1 MKGRKQMYLK
11 AIEMQ
16 GFKSFPDKTVL
27 EFGKGI
33 TAVVGPNGSGK
44 SNLSDAMRWVLGEQ
58 STKNLRG
65 SKMEDVI
72 FSGTDSRRAVGFAE
86 VTLKL
91 DNSDMALNNAEKLV
105 TVTRRYYRSGESE
118 YKINGEQAR
127 LRDIH
132 ELFMDTG
139 LGRDGYSMVSQGKI
153 ETLISGKSDDRRDM
167 LEEAAGISHYRYR
180 RADAMRRLNQAEENL
195 LRLRDI
201 LTELESRV
209 GPLRVQSEKAQ
220 KFLEYA
226 GEKKT
231 LEIGIWLYTIEKAK
245 NDLRE
250 YDKKLT
256 ITQAQYNAVCKEL
269 EEITQKIDSSI
280 EDAQKITLAIDEIRR
295 SSTQLEEQAALLEAQ
310 IAVQENTIEHNNE
323 TIQRIEREKLEE
335 NDTDTQ
341 ISEQIEA
348 AEKIITDLKTTIDAK
363 LVTLDDFTLKLD
375 ALSDENSKSAQK
387 SVELS
392 EKFTALSVEVAD
404 SRIVVSTA
412 DSSIAEIQNRITA
425 IDESIESRMPMMEAL
440 IKERD
445 GVVEELDRIIE
456 KNTELNNSLSGIEL
470 LAKTRLEKY
479 EKLKEEENN
488 LRNDLHIKH
497 SRLNMLMD
505 LEKNMEGYQ
514 GSVKAVMKEVQR
526 GTLRGIIA
534 PVSQIISVKDKYSL
548 AIETALAAQI
558 QNIVTN
564 TENDAKKAISFLKE
578 NRVGRATFLPLTAI
592 KGKVLDE
599 DGLDDCYGYINLAS
613 SLVEYDVKYDEIIKS
628 LLGRT
633 VVCEDLDAA
642 ISIAKKFNYKFKIVT
657 LDGQV
662 VNAGGSMT
670 GGSKLQNAGIL
681 SRGNQLEA
689 LKTECEKLE
698 EKLSILEKDVRSQQE
713 SAAAVTAELEGCKA
727 EITALGEDKIRVEGV
742 LALKNGNLQNLLAA
756 KSSAEEEKNSLL
768 ERIESIKSGV
778 SSAQERLVTLQ
789 AELEGVEAEL
799 AGLTGDRES
808 ITEKREKLTADI
820 SQIKLDM
827 ATAEKEIEAK
837 QDEIA
842 RLQSRATSH
851 KDKLSQLNG
860 EIAEIQQRNEEI
872 TNRIEI
878 LKSEA
883 FGLRE
888 QSAASKD
895 KIAAEISRREQF
907 EQESGKLRLLE
918 REKTEDREKLN
929 GENARLAERR
939 DTMQKEFD
947 EISNKLYDE
956 YELTRREAE
965 ELNIEIE
972 NIPEAKKR
980 LNELKG
986 KIRGLGNVNVSAIE
1000 EYKEVSERYSFMH
1013 GQVSDVEKSKAEL
1026 IKLINELTGKMG
1038 VQFKEQFDKINFS
1051 FGQTFSELFGGGKA
1065 SLVLT
1070 DENDVLESDIEIK
1083 VQPPGKNVQNISLLS
1098 GGEKGLSAIAL
1109 LFAILKINPCPFC
1122 IFDEVEAALD
1132 DVNVARYAS
1141 YVRRMTDNTQFIL
1154 ITHRRGTMEEAD
1166 MLYGVTMQEK
1176 GVSKLLEL
1184 KTAEMASKFDLT

>member
-1 MKGRKQMYLK
+1 MYLK

-27 EFGKGI
+27 NFGKGI

-91 DNSDMALNNAEKLV
+91 DNSDMALNNPKKEV

-127 LRDIH
+127 LKDIH

-139 LGRDGYSMVSQGKI
+139 LGRDGYSMISQGKV

-201 LTELESRV
+201 LTELEARV
-209 GPLRVQSEKAQ
+209 GPLKNQSEKAQ

-226 GEKKT
+226 GEKKN
-231 LEIGIWLYTIEKAK
+231 LEIGLWLYTIEKTK

-250 YDKKLT
+250 HEKKIT
-256 ITQAQYNAVCKEL
+256 IVDAQYGEVCKSL
-269 EEITQKIDSSI
+269 EEITEKIDSSFA
-280 EDAQKITLAIDEIRR
+280 ESQRITVAVDEIRR
-295 SSTQLEEQAALLEAQ
+295 ACTQLEEQASLLESQ
-310 IAVQENTIEHNNE
+310 IAVQENTILHNNE
-323 TIQRIEREKLEE
+323 TIERIEREKSEE
-335 NDTDTQ
+335 NDTDTE
-341 ISEQIEA
+341 IATQIED
-348 AEKIITDLKTTIDAK
+348 AEKSIVALEASIEEKKTELNSFTGE
-363 LVTLDDFTLKLD
+363 LDV
-375 ALSDENSKSAQK
+375 LSDENSKSAQR

-392 EKFTALSVEVAD
+392 EKMSALSLEIADNRVVSSTAASSVEEIENRVSVIDELSESRKSVLEELKVQCKEAEEELE
-404 SRIVVSTA
+404 RIV
-412 DSSIAEIQNRITA
+412 
-425 IDESIESRMPMMEAL
+425 
-440 IKERD
+440 ER
-445 GVVEELDRIIE
+445 
-456 KNTELNNSLSGIEL
+456 NTELNNSLSGIEL
-470 LAKTRLEKY
+470 LAAKRK
-479 EKLKEEENN
+479 EKLDKLKDQENI
-488 LRNDLHIKH
+488 LRNDIQFKN
-497 SRLNMLMD
+497 SRIAMLSD

-514 GSVKAVMKEVQR
+514 GSVKAVMREVRR
-526 GTLRGIIA
+526 GVLKGIHA
-534 PVSQIISVKDKYSL
+534 PVSQIITVKDKYSS
-548 AIETALAAQI
+548 AIETALGAQI
-558 QNIVTN
+558 QNIITD
-564 TENDAKKAISFLKE
+564 TENDAKKAIGFLKE
-578 NRVGRATFLPLTAI
+578 SHAGRATFLPLTAI

-599 DGLDDCYGYINLAS
+599 KDLDDCFGYINLAS
-613 SLVEYDVKYDEIIKS
+613 ELVDYDKKYTEIIKS

-633 VVCEDLDAA
+633 VVAEDLDAA
-642 ISIAKKFNYKFKIVT
+642 IAIAKKYKYKFKIVT

-670 GGSKLQNAGIL
+670 GGAKLQNAGIL
-681 SRGNQLEA
+681 SRGNEI
-689 LKTECEKLE
+689 EKLNAS
-698 EKLSILEKDVRSQQE
+698 LSESKENLVILLKDMESQQE
-713 SAAAVTAELEGCKA
+713 SYSAAVAELDGCKG
-727 EITALGEDKIRVEGV
+727 EIISLGEEKIRIEGV
-742 LALKNGNLQNLLAA
+742 LALRKGNYENTVQTQTLAD
-756 KSSAEEEKNSLL
+756 EEKAQLT
-768 ERIESIKSGV
+768 ERIKTIKD
-778 SSAQERLVTLQ
+778 SAASANEKLVALQ
-789 AELEGVEAEL
+789 AELDKVETEL
-799 AGLTGDRES
+799 SALTGDRES
-808 ITEKREKLTADI
+808 LREKREKLTADAA
-820 SQIKLDM
+820 QINLSI

-837 QDEIA
+837 KEEIE
-842 RLQSRATSH
+842 RLQNRSTSH
-851 KDKLSQLNG
+851 KDKLSQLDS
-860 EIAEIQQRNEEI
+860 EIEEINKRNEEI
-872 TNRIEI
+872 RERIEV
-878 LKSEA
+878 LNGEA
-883 FGLRE
+883 EGLRT
-888 QSAASKD
+888 QSSASKEQV
-895 KIAAEISRREQF
+895 ASLISKREQY
-907 EQESGKLRLLE
+907 EQENGKLRILE
-918 REKTEDREKLN
+918 REKTEEREKL
-929 GENARLAERR
+929 GREKARLSERKE
-939 DTMQKEFD
+939 TMEKEFED
-947 EISNKLYDE
+947 IQNKLYDE
-956 YELTRREAE
+956 YELTKREAE
-965 ELNIEIE
+965 ELDIVIED
-972 NIPEAKKR
+972 IPEAKKR
-980 LNELKG
+980 LNELKS

-1000 EYKEVSERYSFMH
+1000 EYKEVSERYTFMH
-1013 GQVSDVEKSKAEL
+1013 TQVSDVEKSKAEL

-1070 DENDVLESDIEIK
+1070 DESDVLECDIDIK

-1109 LFAILKINPCPFC
+1109 LFSILKVNPCPFC

-1141 YVRRMTDNTQFIL
+1141 YVRRMTNNTQFIL

-1184 KTAEMASKFDLT
+1184 KTAEMATKFDLT

>member
-1 MKGRKQMYLK
+1 MYLK

-27 EFGKGI
+27 DFGKGI

-91 DNSDMALNNAEKLV
+91 DNSDMALNNPEKTV

-118 YKINGEQAR
+118 YRINGEQAR

-139 LGRDGYSMVSQGKI
+139 LGRDGYSMISQGKV
-153 ETLISGKSDDRRDM
+153 ETLISGKSEDRRDM

-209 GPLRVQSEKAQ
+209 GPLKIQSEKAQ

-226 GEKKT
+226 GEKKN
-231 LEIGIWLYTIEKAK
+231 LEIGLWLYTIEKTK

-250 YDKKLT
+250 YEKKIT
-256 ITQAQYNAVCKEL
+256 ITDAQYNEVCKVL
-269 EEITQKIDSSI
+269 DEITVKIDSAIADS
-280 EDAQKITLAIDEIRR
+280 QKITIAVDEIRR
-295 SSTQLEEQAALLEAQ
+295 ASSQLEEQAALLESQ
-310 IAVQENTIEHNNE
+310 VAVQENTIEHNNE
-323 TIQRIEREKLEE
+323 TIQRIEREKTEE
-335 NDTDTQ
+335 NDTDSE
-341 ISEQIEA
+341 ISEQIETA
-348 AEKIITDLKTTIDAK
+348 RKIIEDLKATIDSKKEA
-363 LVTLDDFTLKLD
+363 LESFSTELEV
-375 ALSDENSKSAQK
+375 LSDENNKSAQR

-392 EKFTALSVEVAD
+392 EKVSALSLQIAD
-404 SRIVVSTA
+404 SRVIVSTA
-412 DSSIAEIQNRITA
+412 ASSVEEIENRIKV
-425 IDESIESRMPMMEAL
+425 IDGAIESQQPIIDAITEEKNKVQEDL
-440 IKERD
+440 CNIKERS
-445 GVVEELDRIIE
+445 
-456 KNTELNNSLSGIEL
+456 TELNNSLSGIEL
-470 LAKTRLEKY
+470 LASKRLEKLNR
-479 EKLKEEENN
+479 LKEEENS
-488 LRNDLHIKH
+488 LRNEKH
-497 SRLNMLMD
+497 VKESRFNMLSD

-514 GSVKAVMKEVQR
+514 GSVKAVMREVRR
-526 GTLRGIIA
+526 GTLKGIHA
-534 PVSQIISVKDKYSL
+534 PVSQVINVSDKYSL
-548 AIETALAAQI
+548 AIETALGAQI
-558 QNIVTN
+558 QNIITE
-564 TENDAKKAISFLKE
+564 TENDAKKAIGYLKE
-578 NRVGRATFLPLTAI
+578 SRAGRATFLPLTAI
-592 KGKVLDE
+592 KGKVIDE
-599 DGLDDCYGYINLAS
+599 KGLDDCYGYINLAS
-613 SLVEYDVKYDEIIKS
+613 KLVEYESKYTEIINS

-633 VVCEDLDAA
+633 VVAEDLDAA
-642 ISIAKKFNYKFKIVT
+642 IAIAKKFNYKFKIVT

-670 GGSKLQNAGIL
+670 GGAKLQNAGIL
-681 SRGNQLEA
+681 SRGNELDR
-689 LKTECEKLE
+689 LKSECESLSEKLE
-698 EKLSILEKDVRSQQE
+698 LLLKDVTAQQK
-713 SAAAVTAELEGCKA
+713 SCSSVTAELDGCKA
-727 EITALGEDKIRVEGV
+727 EITALGEEKIRVEGI
-742 LALKNGNLQNLLAA
+742 LALKEGNLSNLIDAREQALLE
-756 KSSAEEEKNSLL
+756 KSQLK
-768 ERIESIKSGV
+768 ERIEGINNGAV
-778 SSAQERLVTLQ
+778 SAQEKLGELQ
-789 AELEGVEAEL
+789 GELEKVESEL
-799 AGLTGDRES
+799 SALTGDRES
-808 ITEKREKLTADI
+808 LIEKREKLTADAADI
-820 SQIKLDM
+820 NLDI
-827 ATAEKEIEAK
+827 ATAQKEIEAK
-837 QDEIA
+837 QEEIT
-842 RLQSRATSH
+842 RLEGRSTSH

-860 EIAEIQQRNEEI
+860 EIEEIKLKNEEI
-872 TNRIEI
+872 RKRIEI
-878 LKSEA
+878 LNAEA
-883 FGLRE
+883 AGLRE
-888 QSAASKD
+888 QSALSKE
-895 KIAAEISRREQF
+895 KIAEEISKREQF
-907 EQESGKLRLLE
+907 EQETGKLRILE
-918 REKTEDREKLN
+918 REKTEEREKLG
-929 GENARLAERR
+929 GEKARLTERR
-939 DTMQKEFD
+939 DAMQKEFD
-947 EISNKLYDE
+947 DISNKLYDE

-965 ELNIEIE
+965 ELNIVIE
-972 NIPEAKKR
+972 NVSDSKKR

-986 KIRGLGNVNVSAIE
+986 KIRSLGNVNVSAIE

-1013 GQVSDVEKSKAEL
+1013 GQVNDVEKSKAEL
-1026 IKLINELTGKMG
+1026 TKLINELTGKMG

-1070 DENDVLESDIEIK
+1070 DENDVLECDIDIK

>member
-1 MKGRKQMYLK
+1 MYLK

-27 EFGKGI
+27 DFGKGI

-58 STKNLRG
+58 STKTLRG

-91 DNSDMALNNAEKLV
+91 DNSDMALNNPEKLV

-209 GPLRVQSEKAQ
+209 GPLKTQSEKAQ

-226 GEKKT
+226 GEKKN

-250 YDKKLT
+250 YDKKIT
-256 ITQAQYNAVCKEL
+256 ITEAQYAEVCKDL
-269 EEITQKIDSSI
+269 ESIAEKIESAITDS
-280 EDAQKITLAIDEIRR
+280 QKITVAVDEIRR
-295 SSTQLEEQAALLEAQ
+295 ASTQLEEQAALLESQ
-310 IAVQENTIEHNNE
+310 VAVQENTIEHNNE

-335 NDTDTQ
+335 NDTDSQ
-341 ISEQIEA
+341 ITEQMEA
-348 AEKIITDLKTTIDAK
+348 AEKIINDLKITIEAK
-363 LVTLDDFTLKLD
+363 RVTLESFSVQLADLT
-375 ALSDENSKSAQK
+375 DENSKSAQR

-392 EKFTALSVEVAD
+392 EKVSSLSLQIAD
-404 SRIVVSTA
+404 SRVIVSTA
-412 DSSIAEIQNRITA
+412 SSSVEEIENRIKV
-425 IDESIESRMPMMEAL
+425 IDENIETQAPIIEAL
-440 IKERD
+440 EKERD
-445 GVVEELDRIIE
+445 EVKSELEGIIE

-479 EKLKEEENN
+479 EKLKEQENN
-488 LRNDLHIKH
+488 LKNELQIKE
-497 SRLNMLMD
+497 SRLTMLTD

-514 GSVKAVMKEVQR
+514 GSVKSVMKEVQR
-526 GTLRGIIA
+526 GTLKGIHA
-534 PVSQIISVKDKYSL
+534 PVSQLITVKDKYSL
-548 AIETALAAQI
+548 AIETALGAQI
-558 QNIVTN
+558 QNIVTD
-564 TENDAKKAISFLKE
+564 TENDAKKAIGYLKE
-578 NRVGRATFLPLTAI
+578 SHAGRATFLPLTAI

-599 DGLDDCYGYINLAS
+599 KGLDDCYGYINLAS
-613 SLVEYDVKYDEIIKS
+613 SIVEYDSKYDEIIKS

-633 VVCEDLDAA
+633 VVAEDLDAA
-642 ISIAKKFNYKFKIVT
+642 IAIAKKYNYKFKIVT

-670 GGSKLQNAGIL
+670 GGAKLQNAGIL
-681 SRGNQLEA
+681 SRGNQLEK
-689 LKTECEKLE
+689 LKGECDSLKEKLQ
-698 EKLSILEKDVRSQQE
+698 LMEKDVQAQQE
-713 SAAAVTAELEGCKA
+713 SAASVSAELEGCKA
-727 EITALGEDKIRVEGV
+727 EITALGEEKIRVEGL
-742 LALKNGNLQNLLAA
+742 LALKNGNLDNLNSAR
-756 KSSAEEEKNSLL
+756 SSAEEEKNQLR
-768 ERIESIKSGV
+768 ERIDGINSGV
-778 SSAQERLVTLQ
+778 SSAQEKLISLQ
-789 AELEGVEAEL
+789 AELEAVEAEL
-799 AGLTGDRES
+799 STLTGDRES
-808 ITEKREKLTADI
+808 ISEKREKLTADAA
-820 SQIKLDM
+820 QINLDI
-827 ATAEKEIEAK
+827 ATAQKEIEAK
-837 QDEIA
+837 QDEIT
-842 RLQSRATSH
+842 RLQGRATSH
-851 KDKLSQLNG
+851 KDKLTQLNG
-860 EIAEIQQRNEEI
+860 EIAEIEAKNEEI
-872 TNRIEI
+872 RKRIEI
-878 LKSEA
+878 LNSEA
-883 FGLRE
+883 FALRE
-888 QSAASKD
+888 QSATSKE
-895 KIAAEISRREQF
+895 KIASEISKREQF
-907 EQESGKLRLLE
+907 EQESAKLRLLE
-918 REKTEDREKLN
+918 REKTEEREKLS
-929 GENARLAERR
+929 GENARLTERR

-947 EISNKLYDE
+947 DISNKLYDE

-965 ELNIEIE
+965 ELNIVIE

-1038 VQFKEQFDKINFS
+1038 TQFKEQFDKINFS

-1070 DENDVLESDIEIK
+1070 NENDVLESDIEIK

-1109 LFAILKINPCPFC
+1109 LFSILKINPCPFC

>member
-1 MKGRKQMYLK
+1 MYLK
-11 AIEMQ
+11 TIEMQ

-27 EFGKGI
+27 DFGKGI

-44 SNLSDAMRWVLGEQ
+44 SNISDAMRWVLGEQ

-72 FSGTDSRRAVGFAE
+72 FGGTDARRAVGFAE

-91 DNSDMALNNAEKLV
+91 DNSDMALNNPEKLV
-105 TVTRRYYRSGESE
+105 TVTRRYFRSGESE
-118 YKINGEQAR
+118 YRINGEQAR
-127 LRDIH
+127 LKDIH

-139 LGRDGYSMVSQGKI
+139 LGRDGYSMISQGKV

-209 GPLRVQSEKAQ
+209 GPLKVQSEKAQ

-231 LEIGIWLYTIEKAK
+231 LEIGLWLYTIEKTK

-250 YDKKLT
+250 YEKKIT
-256 ITQAQYNAVCKEL
+256 ITEAQYNEVCKVL
-269 EEITQKIDSSI
+269 EEITLKIDNAIGDS
-280 EDAQKITLAIDEIRR
+280 QKITMAIDEIRR
-295 SSTQLEEQAALLEAQ
+295 ASGQLEEQAALLESQ
-310 IAVQENTIEHNNE
+310 VAVQENTIQHNNE
-323 TIQRIEREKLEE
+323 TIERIEREKTEE
-335 NDTDTQ
+335 SDTDTE
-341 ISEQIEA
+341 IAEQIKA
-348 AEKIITDLKTTIDAK
+348 ATQTIETLTQLINEKKGILESFSGE
-363 LVTLDDFTLKLD
+363 LEH
-375 ALSDENSKSAQK
+375 LSDENSKSAQR

-392 EKFTALSVEVAD
+392 EMVSKLSLEVAD
-404 SRIVVSTA
+404 NRVIVSTA
-412 DSSIAEIQNRITA
+412 ASSVEEIENRIKV
-425 IDESIESRMPMMEAL
+425 IDDSIETQQPIIDAL
-440 IKERD
+440 EKERD
-445 GVVEELDRIIE
+445 GVKVELEKVIE
-456 KNTELNNSLSGIEL
+456 RSAELNNSLSGIEL
-470 LAKTRLEKY
+470 LAQKRLEKL
-479 EKLKEEENN
+479 EKLKEQENSLKN
-488 LRNDLHIKH
+488 EKH
-497 SRLNMLMD
+497 VKESRLAMLSD

-514 GSVKAVMKEVQR
+514 GSVKAVMREVRR
-526 GTLRGIIA
+526 GTLKGIHA
-534 PVSQIISVKDKYSL
+534 PVSQVINVKDKYSL
-548 AIETALAAQI
+548 AIETALGAGL
-558 QNIVTN
+558 QNIITD
-564 TENDAKKAISFLKE
+564 TENDAKKAIGFLKE
-578 NRVGRATFLPLTAI
+578 SHAGRATFLPITAI
-592 KGKVLDE
+592 KGRVLEEKD
-599 DGLDDCYGYINLAS
+599 LDDCYGYINLAS
-613 SLVEYDVKYDEIIKS
+613 GLVEYDAKYKEIINS

-633 VVCEDLDAA
+633 VVAEDLDAA
-642 ISIAKKFNYKFKIVT
+642 IGIAKKYNYKFKIVT

-670 GGSKLQNAGIL
+670 GGAKLQNAGIL
-681 SRGNQLEA
+681 SRGNELERLKADCVA
-689 LKTECEKLE
+689 LD
-698 EKLSILEKDVRSQQE
+698 EKLSLVLKDVQAQQE
-713 SAAAVTAELEGCKA
+713 NCSAVTAELEGCKA
-727 EITALGEDKIRVEGV
+727 EIASLGEEKIRIEGA
-742 LALKNGNLQNLLAA
+742 LALKNGNLQNLIDARTAA
-756 KSSAEEEKNSLL
+756 LEEKEQLKG
-768 ERIESIKSGV
+768 RIDSINDGV
-778 SSAQERLVTLQ
+778 ADAQTKLTELQ
-789 AELEGVEAEL
+789 AQLEGAESEL
-799 AGLTGDRES
+799 SSLTGDRE
-808 ITEKREKLTADI
+808 TLREKREKLTSDAAEINLDI
-820 SQIKLDM
+820 
-827 ATAEKEIEAK
+827 ATAQTEIDAK
-837 QDEIA
+837 QEEIT
-842 RLQSRATSH
+842 RLENRSTSH
-851 KDKLSQLNG
+851 KDKLSQLNS
-860 EIAEIQQRNEEI
+860 EIEEI
-872 TNRIEI
+872 ENRNAQIRQRIEI
-878 LKSEA
+878 LNTEA
-883 FGLRE
+883 EGLRA
-888 QSAASKD
+888 QSALSKE
-895 KIAAEISRREQF
+895 KIAAEIQRREQF
-907 EQESGKLRLLE
+907 EQESAKFRIIE
-918 REKTEDREKLN
+918 REKTDEREKLG
-929 GENARLAERR
+929 GEKARLTERR

-947 EISNKLYDE
+947 DISNKLYDE

-965 ELNIEIE
+965 ELNIVIE
-972 NIPEAKKR
+972 DVPEAKKR
-980 LNELKG
+980 LNEIKG

-1013 GQVSDVEKSKAEL
+1013 GQVNDVEKSKAEL

-1070 DENDVLESDIEIK
+1070 DENDVLECDIDIK

-1109 LFAILKINPCPFC
+1109 LFSILKINPCPFC

>member
-1 MKGRKQMYLK
+1 MYLK
-11 AIEMQ
+11 TIEMQ

-27 EFGKGI
+27 DFGKGI

-44 SNLSDAMRWVLGEQ
+44 SNISDAMRWVLGEQ

-72 FSGTDSRRAVGFAE
+72 FGGTDARRAVGFAE

-91 DNSDMALNNAEKLV
+91 DNSDMALNNSEKLV

-118 YKINGEQAR
+118 YRINGEQAR

-139 LGRDGYSMVSQGKI
+139 LGRDGYSMISQGKV

-209 GPLRVQSEKAQ
+209 GPLKVQSEKAQ

-226 GEKKT
+226 GEKKN
-231 LEIGIWLYTIEKAK
+231 LEIGLWLYTIEKTK

-250 YDKKLT
+250 YEKKIT
-256 ITQAQYNAVCKEL
+256 ITEAQYNEVCNVL
-269 EEITQKIDSSI
+269 DEITLKIDNAIGDS
-280 EDAQKITLAIDEIRR
+280 QKITVAIDEIRR
-295 SSTQLEEQAALLEAQ
+295 ASAQLEEQAALLESQ
-310 IAVQENTIEHNNE
+310 VAVQENTIEHNNE
-323 TIQRIEREKLEE
+323 TIARIEREKTEE
-335 NDTDTQ
+335 NDTDTE
-341 ISEQIEA
+341 IAEQIDSARESIEA
-348 AEKIITDLKTTIDAK
+348 LTKVIEEKKA
-363 LVTLDDFTLKLD
+363 VLDSFSGELES
-375 ALSDENSKSAQK
+375 LSDENSKSAQR

-392 EKFTALSVEVAD
+392 ETVSRLSLEVAD
-404 SRIVVSTA
+404 NRVIVSTA
-412 DSSIAEIQNRITA
+412 ASSVEEIENRIKV
-425 IDESIESRMPMMEAL
+425 IDDSVEKQQPVIDAL

-445 GVVEELDRIIE
+445 GVKEELARVIE
-456 KNTELNNSLSGIEL
+456 RSGELNNSLSGIEL
-470 LAKTRLEKY
+470 LASKRLEKL
-479 EKLKEEENN
+479 EKLKEEENS
-488 LRNDLHIKH
+488 LRNEKH
-497 SRLNMLMD
+497 LKESRLTMLSD

-514 GSVKAVMKEVQR
+514 GSVKAVMREVRR
-526 GTLRGIIA
+526 GTLKGIHA
-534 PVSQIISVKDKYSL
+534 PVSQVISVSDKYSL
-548 AIETALAAQI
+548 AIETALGAGL
-558 QNIVTN
+558 QNIITD
-564 TENDAKKAISFLKE
+564 TENDAKKAIGFLKE
-578 NRVGRATFLPLTAI
+578 SHAGRATFLPITAI
-592 KGKVLDE
+592 KGRVLDE
-599 DGLDDCYGYINLAS
+599 KGLDDCYGYINLAS
-613 SLVEYDVKYDEIIKS
+613 GLVEFDSQYREIINS

-633 VVCEDLDAA
+633 VVAEDLDAA
-642 ISIAKKFNYKFKIVT
+642 IAIAKKYNYKFKIVT

-670 GGSKLQNAGIL
+670 GGAKLQNAGIL
-681 SRGNQLEA
+681 SRGNELER
-689 LKTECEKLE
+689 LKAECDKLAEKLT
-698 EKLSILEKDVRSQQE
+698 LLLEDVKSQQE
-713 SAAAVTAELEGCKA
+713 NCSAVTAELDGCKA
-727 EITALGEDKIRVEGV
+727 EITALGEEKIRIEGS
-742 LALKNGNLQNLLAA
+742 LALKNGNLDNLINAREQAL
-756 KSSAEEEKNSLL
+756 SEKEQLKG
-768 ERIESIKSGV
+768 RIDNINSGV
-778 SSAQERLVTLQ
+778 ADAQNKLTELQGQLETAENELSS
-789 AELEGVEAEL
+789 
-799 AGLTGDRES
+799 LTGDREALR
-808 ITEKREKLTADI
+808 EKREKLTSDAAEITLDI
-820 SQIKLDM
+820 
-827 ATAEKEIEAK
+827 ATAQKEIEAK
-837 QDEIA
+837 QEEIV
-842 RLQSRATSH
+842 RLENRSTSH
-851 KDKLSQLNG
+851 KDKLTQLNS
-860 EIAEIQQRNEEI
+860 EIEEI
-872 TNRIEI
+872 ENKNAQIRQRIEI
-878 LKSEA
+878 LNTEA
-883 FGLRE
+883 GGLRA
-888 QSAASKD
+888 QSALSKD
-895 KIAAEISRREQF
+895 KIVAEIQRREQF
-907 EQESGKLRLLE
+907 EQESAKFRIIE
-918 REKTEDREKLN
+918 REKTEEREKLG
-929 GENARLAERR
+929 GEKARLTERR

-947 EISNKLYDE
+947 DISNKLYDE

-965 ELNIEIE
+965 ELNIVIE
-972 NIPEAKKR
+972 DVPEAKKR

-1026 IKLINELTGKMG
+1026 IKLINELTSKMG

-1070 DENDVLESDIEIK
+1070 DENDVLECDIDIK

-1109 LFAILKINPCPFC
+1109 LFSILKINPCPFC

>member
-1 MKGRKQMYLK
+1 MYLK

-91 DNSDMALNNAEKLV
+91 DNSDMALNNPQKLV

-118 YKINGEQAR
+118 YKINGETAR

-139 LGRDGYSMVSQGKI
+139 LGRDGYSMISQGKV
-153 ETLISGKSDDRRDM
+153 ETLISGKSEGRRDM

-209 GPLRVQSEKAQ
+209 GPLKTQSEKAQ

-226 GEKKT
+226 GEKKN
-231 LEIGIWLYTIEKAK
+231 LEIGIWLYTIEKTK

-250 YDKKLT
+250 NEKKIT
-256 ITQAQYNAVCKEL
+256 ITEAQYNEVCKVL
-269 EEITQKIDSSI
+269 DEITEKIDSAI
-280 EDAQKITLAIDEIRR
+280 ADGQKITIAVDEIRR
-295 SSTQLEEQAALLEAQ
+295 ASSQLEEQAAMLESQ

-323 TIQRIEREKLEE
+323 TISRIEREKTEE
-335 NDTDTQ
+335 NDTDTE
-341 ISEQIEA
+341 ISSQ
-348 AEKIITDLKTTIDAK
+348 IDAAQK
-363 LVTLDDFTLKLD
+363 SIDELSAVIESKKAILESFATELEV
-375 ALSDENSKSAQK
+375 LSDENSKSAQR

-392 EKFTALSVEVAD
+392 NEVSSLSVKIAD
-404 SRIVVSTA
+404 SRIIVSTA
-412 DSSIAEIQNRITA
+412 ESSIEEIENRINVIEESVESQQPI
-425 IDESIESRMPMMEAL
+425 IDGVA
-440 IKERD
+440 KERD
-445 GVVEELDRIIE
+445 DALNELE
-456 KNTELNNSLSGIEL
+456 KINERSTELNNALTGIQL
-470 LAKTRLEKY
+470 LASKRLEKL
-479 EKLKEEENN
+479 EKLKEEENA
-488 LRNDLHIKH
+488 LRNEKH
-497 SRLNMLMD
+497 VKESRLNMLSD

-514 GSVKAVMKEVQR
+514 GSVKAVMREVKR
-526 GTLRGIIA
+526 GTLKGIHA
-534 PVSQIISVKDKYSL
+534 PVSQVISVKEKYSL
-548 AIETALAAQI
+548 AVETALGAQI
-558 QNIVTN
+558 QNIITEN
-564 TENDAKKAISFLKE
+564 ENDAKKAINYLKE
-578 NRVGRATFLPLTAI
+578 SRAGRATFLPLTAI
-592 KGKVLDE
+592 KGRTLDE
-599 DGLDDCYGYINLAS
+599 KGLDDCYGYINLAS
-613 SLVEYDVKYDEIIKS
+613 NLVEYDSKYAEIIKS

-633 VVCEDLDAA
+633 VVAEDLDAA
-642 ISIAKKFNYKFKIVT
+642 IAIAKKFNYKFKIVT

-670 GGSKLQNAGIL
+670 GGAKLQNAGIL
-681 SRGNQLEA
+681 SRGNELEK
-689 LKTECEKLE
+689 LKTECADLAEKLE
-698 EKLSILEKDVRSQQE
+698 HLLKDVQLQQE
-713 SAAAVTAELEGCKA
+713 NCSSVTAELEGCKA
-727 EITALGEDKIRVEGV
+727 EITSLGEEKIRVEGI
-742 LALKNGNLQNLLAA
+742 LALKEGNLKNLNDAREQAVLEKAQLHQRIDSINQSVAGA
-756 KSSAEEEKNSLL
+756 KETLSE
-768 ERIESIKSGV
+768 
-778 SSAQERLVTLQ
+778 LQ
-789 AELEGVEAEL
+789 AALEKAETELTS
-799 AGLTGDRES
+799 LTGDRES
-808 ITEKREKLTADI
+808 LIDKREKLTADASEI
-820 SQIKLDM
+820 NLEI
-827 ATAEKEIEAK
+827 ATAQKEIEAK
-837 QDEIA
+837 KDEIT
-842 RLQSRATSH
+842 RLEGRSTSH
-851 KDKLSQLNG
+851 KDKLSQLNS
-860 EIAEIQQRNEEI
+860 EIEEI
-872 TNRIEI
+872 SLKNDEINKRIEV
-878 LKSEA
+878 LKAEA
-883 FGLRE
+883 TTLRE
-888 QSAASKD
+888 QSATSKER
-895 KIAAEISRREQF
+895 IQEEIQKREQF
-907 EQESGKLRLLE
+907 EQETGKLRLLE
-918 REKTEDREKLN
+918 REKLEEREKLG
-929 GENARLAERR
+929 GEKARLSERR
-939 DTMQKEFD
+939 ETMQKEFD
-947 EISNKLYDE
+947 DISNKLYDE
-956 YELTRREAE
+956 YELTRSEAE
-965 ELNIEIE
+965 ALNIVVE
-972 NIPEAKKR
+972 NVAESRKR

-986 KIRGLGNVNVSAIE
+986 KIRALGNVNVSAIE

-1026 IKLINELTGKMG
+1026 TKLINELTGKMG

-1051 FGQTFSELFGGGKA
+1051 FGQTFAELFGGGKA

-1070 DENDVLESDIEIK
+1070 DENDVLECDIDIK

-1109 LFAILKINPCPFC
+1109 LFSILKINPCPFC

>member
-1 MKGRKQMYLK
+1 MYLK

-27 EFGKGI
+27 DFGKGI

-91 DNSDMALNNAEKLV
+91 DNSDMALNNPEKLV

-209 GPLRVQSEKAQ
+209 GPLKIQSEKAQ

-226 GEKKT
+226 GEKKD

-250 YDKKLT
+250 YDKKIT
-256 ITQAQYNAVCKEL
+256 ITQAQYADVCKSL
-269 EEITQKIDSSI
+269 DEIAEKIDSAIVDS
-280 EDAQKITLAIDEIRR
+280 QKITVAVDEIRR
-295 SSTQLEEQAALLEAQ
+295 ASAQLEEQAALLESQ
-310 IAVQENTIEHNNE
+310 VAVQENTIEHNNE

-335 NDTDTQ
+335 NDTDSQ
-341 ISEQIEA
+341 ISEQMEA
-348 AEKIITDLKTTIDAK
+348 AEKIINDLKTTIEAK
-363 LVTLDDFTLKLD
+363 KVTLDSFSGQLAVLT
-375 ALSDENSKSAQK
+375 DENSKSAQR

-392 EKFTALSVEVAD
+392 EKVSALSLQIAD
-404 SRIVVSTA
+404 SRVIVSTA
-412 DSSIAEIQNRITA
+412 SSSVEEIENRIRV
-425 IDESIESRMPMMEAL
+425 IDENITNQAPIIEAL
-440 IKERD
+440 EKERD
-445 GVVEELDRIIE
+445 EVKAELDGIIE
-456 KNTELNNSLSGIEL
+456 RNTELNNSLSGIEL
-470 LAKTRLEKY
+470 LAQKRLEKY
-479 EKLKEEENN
+479 EKLKEEENA
-488 LRNDLHIKH
+488 LRNELHIKE
-497 SRLNMLMD
+497 SRLVMLTD

-526 GTLRGIIA
+526 GTLKGIHA

-558 QNIVTN
+558 QNIVTD
-564 TENDAKKAISFLKE
+564 TENDAKKAIGYLKE
-578 NRVGRATFLPLTAI
+578 SRAGRATFLPLTAI
-592 KGKVLDE
+592 KGKVLE
-599 DGLDDCYGYINLAS
+599 EKGLDDCYGYINLAS
-613 SLVEYDVKYDEIIKS
+613 NLVECDSKYVEIIKS

-633 VVCEDLDAA
+633 VVADDLDAA
-642 ISIAKKFNYKFKIVT
+642 IAIAKKYNYKFKIVT

-670 GGSKLQNAGIL
+670 GGAKLQNAGIL
-681 SRGNQLEA
+681 SRGNQLEKLTA
-689 LKTECEKLE
+689 ECAELKEKLQ
-698 EKLSILEKDVRSQQE
+698 LMEKDVQSQQE
-713 SAAAVTAELEGCKA
+713 SAASVSAELDGCKA
-727 EITALGEDKIRVEGV
+727 EITALGEEKIRVEGV
-742 LALKNGNLQNLLAA
+742 LALKNGNLENLNAA
-756 KSSAEEEKNSLL
+756 KNAAEEEKTQLR
-768 ERIESIKSGV
+768 ERIDGINSGV
-778 SSAQERLVTLQ
+778 SSAQEKLTSLQ
-789 AELEGVEAEL
+789 GELEAVEAEL
-799 AGLTGDRES
+799 STLTGDRES
-808 ITEKREKLTADI
+808 ISEKREKLTAEAAQINLDI
-820 SQIKLDM
+820 
-827 ATAEKEIEAK
+827 ATAQKEIEAK
-837 QDEIA
+837 QDEIT
-842 RLQSRATSH
+842 RLQGRATSH

-860 EIAEIQQRNEEI
+860 EIAEIEAKNEEI
-872 TNRIEI
+872 RKRIEI
-878 LKSEA
+878 LNSEA
-883 FGLRE
+883 FALRE
-888 QSAASKD
+888 QSAASKE
-895 KIAAEISRREQF
+895 KIASEISKREQF

-918 REKTEDREKLN
+918 REKTEEREKLS
-929 GENARLAERR
+929 GENARLTERR

-947 EISNKLYDE
+947 DISNKLYDE

-965 ELNIEIE
+965 ELNIVIE

-1013 GQVSDVEKSKAEL
+1013 GQVNDVEKSKAEL

-1038 VQFKEQFDKINFS
+1038 TQFKEQFDKINFS

-1109 LFAILKINPCPFC
+1109 LFSILKINPCPFC

>member
-1 MKGRKQMYLK
+1 
-11 AIEMQ
+11 MQ

-27 EFGKGI
+27 DFGKGI

-44 SNLSDAMRWVLGEQ
+44 SNISDAMRWVLGEQ

-72 FSGTDSRRAVGFAE
+72 FGGTDARRAVGFAE

-91 DNSDMALNNAEKLV
+91 DNSDMALNNPEKLV

-118 YKINGEQAR
+118 YRINGEQAR

-139 LGRDGYSMVSQGKI
+139 LGRDGYSMISQGKV

-209 GPLRVQSEKAQ
+209 GPLKVQSEKAQ

-226 GEKKT
+226 GEKKN
-231 LEIGIWLYTIEKAK
+231 LEIGLWLYTIEKTK

-250 YDKKLT
+250 YEKKIT
-256 ITQAQYNAVCKEL
+256 ITEAQYNEVCKVL
-269 EEITQKIDSSI
+269 DEITLKIDNAIGDS
-280 EDAQKITLAIDEIRR
+280 QKITVAIDEIRR
-295 SSTQLEEQAALLEAQ
+295 ASAQLEEQAALLESQ
-310 IAVQENTIEHNNE
+310 VAVQENTIEHNNE
-323 TIQRIEREKLEE
+323 TIARIEREKTEE
-335 NDTDTQ
+335 NDTDTE
-341 ISEQIEA
+341 IAEQIDSAKEA
-348 AEKIITDLKTTIDAK
+348 IEALANVINEKKAVLESFSGE
-363 LVTLDDFTLKLD
+363 LEH
-375 ALSDENSKSAQK
+375 LSDENSKSAQR

-392 EKFTALSVEVAD
+392 ETVSKLSLEVAD
-404 SRIVVSTA
+404 NRVIVSTA
-412 DSSIAEIQNRITA
+412 ASSVEEIENRIKV
-425 IDESIESRMPMMEAL
+425 IDDSIETQQPIIDAL
-440 IKERD
+440 EKERD
-445 GVVEELDRIIE
+445 DVKAELARVIE
-456 KNTELNNSLSGIEL
+456 RSEELNNSLTGIEL
-470 LAKTRLEKY
+470 LATKRLEKL
-479 EKLKEEENN
+479 EGLKEQENSLKN
-488 LRNDLHIKH
+488 EKH
-497 SRLNMLMD
+497 LKESRLAMLSD

-514 GSVKAVMKEVQR
+514 GSVKAVMREVRR
-526 GTLRGIIA
+526 GTLKGIHA
-534 PVSQIISVKDKYSL
+534 PVSQVINVKDKYSL
-548 AIETALAAQI
+548 AIETALASGL
-558 QNIVTN
+558 QNIITD
-564 TENDAKKAISFLKE
+564 TENDAKKAIGFLKE
-578 NRVGRATFLPLTAI
+578 SHAGRATFLPITAI
-592 KGKVLDE
+592 KGRVLE
-599 DGLDDCYGYINLAS
+599 EKGLDDCYGYINLAS
-613 SLVEYDVKYDEIIKS
+613 GLVEYDPQYKEIINS

-633 VVCEDLDAA
+633 VVAEDLDAA
-642 ISIAKKFNYKFKIVT
+642 IAIAKKYSYKFKIVT

-670 GGSKLQNAGIL
+670 GGAKLQNAGIL
-681 SRGNQLEA
+681 SRGNELERLKGECDA
-689 LKTECEKLE
+689 LADKLT
-698 EKLSILEKDVRSQQE
+698 LLLEDVKAQQE
-713 SAAAVTAELEGCKA
+713 SCSAVTAELDGCKA
-727 EITALGEDKIRVEGV
+727 EITALGEEKIRIEGL
-742 LALKNGNLQNLLAA
+742 LALKDGNLENLMNAREQAL
-756 KSSAEEEKNSLL
+756 SEKEQLKG
-768 ERIESIKSGV
+768 RIDGINSGV
-778 SSAQERLVTLQ
+778 EDAQLKLADLQSQLEAAEGELSS
-789 AELEGVEAEL
+789 
-799 AGLTGDRES
+799 LTGDREALR
-808 ITEKREKLTADI
+808 EKREKLTSDAAEI
-820 SQIKLDM
+820 TLEI
-827 ATAEKEIEAK
+827 ATAQKEIEAK
-837 QDEIA
+837 QEEIV
-842 RLQSRATSH
+842 RLENRSTSH
-851 KDKLSQLNG
+851 KDKLTQLNS
-860 EIAEIQQRNEEI
+860 EIEEI
-872 TNRIEI
+872 ENRNAQIRQRIEI
-878 LKSEA
+878 LNTEA
-883 FGLRE
+883 GGLRA
-888 QSAASKD
+888 QSALSKD
-895 KIAAEISRREQF
+895 KIAAEIQRREQF
-907 EQESGKLRLLE
+907 EQESAKFRIIE
-918 REKTEDREKLN
+918 REKTEEREKLG
-929 GENARLAERR
+929 GEKARLTERR

-947 EISNKLYDE
+947 DISNKLYDE

-965 ELNIEIE
+965 ELNIVIE
-972 NIPEAKKR
+972 DVPEAKKR

-1070 DENDVLESDIEIK
+1070 DENDVLECDIDIK

-1141 YVRRMTDNTQFIL
+1141 YVRRMTQNTQFIL

-1184 KTAEMASKFDLT
+1184 KTAEMA

>member
-1 MKGRKQMYLK
+1 MYLK

-27 EFGKGI
+27 DFGKGI

-91 DNSDMALNNAEKLV
+91 DNSDMALNNPEKTV

-118 YKINGEQAR
+118 YRINGEQAR

-139 LGRDGYSMVSQGKI
+139 LGRDGYSMISQGKV
-153 ETLISGKSDDRRDM
+153 ETLISGKSEDRRDM

-209 GPLRVQSEKAQ
+209 GPLKIQSEKAQ

-226 GEKKT
+226 GEKKN
-231 LEIGIWLYTIEKAK
+231 LEIGLWLYTIEKTK

-250 YDKKLT
+250 YEKKIT
-256 ITQAQYNAVCKEL
+256 ITDAQYNEVCKVL
-269 EEITQKIDSSI
+269 DEITVKIDSAIADS
-280 EDAQKITLAIDEIRR
+280 QKITIAVDEIRR
-295 SSTQLEEQAALLEAQ
+295 ASSQLEEQAALLESQ
-310 IAVQENTIEHNNE
+310 VAVQENTIEHNNE
-323 TIQRIEREKLEE
+323 SIQRIEREKTEE
-335 NDTDTQ
+335 NDTDSE
-341 ISEQIEA
+341 ISEQIETA
-348 AEKIITDLKTTIDAK
+348 RKIIEDLKATIDSKKEA
-363 LVTLDDFTLKLD
+363 LESFSTELEV
-375 ALSDENSKSAQK
+375 LSDENNKSAQR

-392 EKFTALSVEVAD
+392 EKVSALSLQIAD
-404 SRIVVSTA
+404 SRVVVSTA
-412 DSSIAEIQNRITA
+412 ASSVEEIENRIKV
-425 IDESIESRMPMMEAL
+425 IDGAIESQQPIIDAL
-440 IKERD
+440 TQEKNKVQEDLANIKERS
-445 GVVEELDRIIE
+445 
-456 KNTELNNSLSGIEL
+456 TELNNSLSGIEL
-470 LAKTRLEKY
+470 LASKRLEKLNR
-479 EKLKEEENN
+479 LKEEENA
-488 LRNDLHIKH
+488 LRNEKH
-497 SRLNMLMD
+497 VKESRLNMLCD

-514 GSVKAVMKEVQR
+514 GSVKAVMREVRR
-526 GTLRGIIA
+526 GTLKGIHA
-534 PVSQIISVKDKYSL
+534 PVSQVISVSDKYSL
-548 AIETALAAQI
+548 AIETALGAQI
-558 QNIVTN
+558 QNIITE
-564 TENDAKKAISFLKE
+564 TENDAKKAIGYLKE
-578 NRVGRATFLPLTAI
+578 SRAGRATFLPLTAI
-592 KGKVLDE
+592 KGKVIDE
-599 DGLDDCYGYINLAS
+599 KGLDDCYGYINLAS
-613 SLVEYDVKYDEIIKS
+613 KLVEYESKYTEIINS

-633 VVCEDLDAA
+633 VVAEDLDAA
-642 ISIAKKFNYKFKIVT
+642 IAIAKKFNYKFKIVT

-670 GGSKLQNAGIL
+670 GGAKLQNAGIL
-681 SRGNQLEA
+681 SRGNELDR
-689 LKTECEKLE
+689 LKSECESLSEKLE
-698 EKLSILEKDVRSQQE
+698 LLLKDVTAQQE
-713 SAAAVTAELEGCKA
+713 SCSAVTAELDGCKA
-727 EITALGEDKIRVEGV
+727 EITALGEEKIRVEGI
-742 LALKNGNLQNLLAA
+742 LALKEGNLSNLTDAREQA
-756 KSSAEEEKNSLL
+756 LL
-768 ERIESIKSGV
+768 EKSQLRERIDGINNGAV
-778 SSAQERLVTLQ
+778 SAQEKLGELQ
-789 AELEGVEAEL
+789 GELEKVESEL
-799 AGLTGDRES
+799 SALTGDRES
-808 ITEKREKLTADI
+808 LIEKREKLTADAADI
-820 SQIKLDM
+820 NLDI
-827 ATAEKEIEAK
+827 ATAQKEIEAK
-837 QDEIA
+837 QEEIT
-842 RLQSRATSH
+842 RLEGRSTSH
-851 KDKLSQLNG
+851 RDKLSQLNG
-860 EIAEIQQRNEEI
+860 EIEEIKLKNEEI
-872 TNRIEI
+872 RKRIEI
-878 LKSEA
+878 LNAEA
-883 FGLRE
+883 AGLRE
-888 QSAASKD
+888 QSALSKE
-895 KIAAEISRREQF
+895 KIAEEISKREQF
-907 EQESGKLRLLE
+907 EQETGKLRILE
-918 REKTEDREKLN
+918 REKTEEREKLG
-929 GENARLAERR
+929 GEKARLTERR

-947 EISNKLYDE
+947 DISNKLYDE

-965 ELNIEIE
+965 EMNIVIE
-972 NIPEAKKR
+972 NVSDSKKR

-986 KIRGLGNVNVSAIE
+986 KIRSLGNVNVSAIE
-1000 EYKEVSERYSFMH
+1000 EYKEISERYSFMH
-1013 GQVSDVEKSKAEL
+1013 GQVNDVEKSKAEL
-1026 IKLINELTGKMG
+1026 TKLINELTGKMG

-1070 DENDVLESDIEIK
+1070 DENDVLECDIDIK

>member
-1 MKGRKQMYLK
+1 MYLK

-27 EFGKGI
+27 DFGKGI

-91 DNSDMALNNAEKLV
+91 DNSDMALNNPEKTV

-118 YKINGEQAR
+118 YRINGEQAR

-139 LGRDGYSMVSQGKI
+139 LGRDGYSMISQGKV
-153 ETLISGKSDDRRDM
+153 ETLISGKSEDRRDM

-209 GPLRVQSEKAQ
+209 GPLKIQSEKAQ

-226 GEKKT
+226 GEKKN
-231 LEIGIWLYTIEKAK
+231 LEIGLWLYTIEKTK

-250 YDKKLT
+250 YEKKIT
-256 ITQAQYNAVCKEL
+256 ITDAQYNEVCKVL
-269 EEITQKIDSSI
+269 DEITVKIDSAIADS
-280 EDAQKITLAIDEIRR
+280 QKITIAVDEIRR
-295 SSTQLEEQAALLEAQ
+295 ASSQLEEQAALLESQ
-310 IAVQENTIEHNNE
+310 VAVQENTIEHNNE
-323 TIQRIEREKLEE
+323 TIQRIEREKTEE
-335 NDTDTQ
+335 NDTDSE
-341 ISEQIEA
+341 ISEQIETA
-348 AEKIITDLKTTIDAK
+348 RKIIEDLKATIDSKKEA
-363 LVTLDDFTLKLD
+363 LESFSTELEV
-375 ALSDENSKSAQK
+375 LSDENNKSAQR

-392 EKFTALSVEVAD
+392 EKVSALSLQIAD
-404 SRIVVSTA
+404 SRVVVSTA
-412 DSSIAEIQNRITA
+412 ASSVEEIENRIKV
-425 IDESIESRMPMMEAL
+425 IDGAIESQQPIIDAL
-440 IKERD
+440 TQEKNKVQEDLANIKERS
-445 GVVEELDRIIE
+445 
-456 KNTELNNSLSGIEL
+456 TELNNSLSGIEL
-470 LAKTRLEKY
+470 LASKRLEKLNR
-479 EKLKEEENN
+479 LKEEENA
-488 LRNDLHIKH
+488 LRNEKH
-497 SRLNMLMD
+497 VKESRLNMLCD

-514 GSVKAVMKEVQR
+514 GSVKAVMREVRR
-526 GTLRGIIA
+526 GTLKGIHA
-534 PVSQIISVKDKYSL
+534 PVSQVISVSDKYSL
-548 AIETALAAQI
+548 AIETALGAQI
-558 QNIVTN
+558 QNIITE
-564 TENDAKKAISFLKE
+564 TENDAKKAIGYLKE
-578 NRVGRATFLPLTAI
+578 SRAGRATFLPLTAI
-592 KGKVLDE
+592 KGKVIDE
-599 DGLDDCYGYINLAS
+599 KGLDDCYGYINLAS
-613 SLVEYDVKYDEIIKS
+613 KLVEYESKYTEIINS

-633 VVCEDLDAA
+633 VVAEDLDAA
-642 ISIAKKFNYKFKIVT
+642 IAIAKKFNYKFKIVT

-670 GGSKLQNAGIL
+670 GGAKLQNAGIL
-681 SRGNQLEA
+681 SRGNELDR
-689 LKTECEKLE
+689 LKSECESLSEKLE
-698 EKLSILEKDVRSQQE
+698 LLLKDVTAQQE
-713 SAAAVTAELEGCKA
+713 SCSAVTAELDGCKA
-727 EITALGEDKIRVEGV
+727 EITALGEEKIRVEGI
-742 LALKNGNLQNLLAA
+742 LALKEGNLSNLTDAREQA
-756 KSSAEEEKNSLL
+756 LL
-768 ERIESIKSGV
+768 EKSQLRERIDGINNGAV
-778 SSAQERLVTLQ
+778 SAQEKLGELQ
-789 AELEGVEAEL
+789 GELEKVESEL
-799 AGLTGDRES
+799 SALTGDRES
-808 ITEKREKLTADI
+808 LIEKREKLTADAADI
-820 SQIKLDM
+820 NLDI
-827 ATAEKEIEAK
+827 ATAQKEIEAK
-837 QDEIA
+837 QEEIT
-842 RLQSRATSH
+842 RLEGRSTSH
-851 KDKLSQLNG
+851 RDKLSQLNG
-860 EIAEIQQRNEEI
+860 EIEEIKLKNEEI
-872 TNRIEI
+872 RKRIEI
-878 LKSEA
+878 LNAEA
-883 FGLRE
+883 AGLRE
-888 QSAASKD
+888 QSALSKE
-895 KIAAEISRREQF
+895 KIAEEISKREQF
-907 EQESGKLRLLE
+907 EQETGKLRILE
-918 REKTEDREKLN
+918 REKTEEREKLG
-929 GENARLAERR
+929 GEKARLTERR

-947 EISNKLYDE
+947 DISNKLYDE

-965 ELNIEIE
+965 EMNIVIE
-972 NIPEAKKR
+972 NVSDSKKR

-986 KIRGLGNVNVSAIE
+986 KIRSLGNVNVSAIE
-1000 EYKEVSERYSFMH
+1000 EYKEISERYSFMH
-1013 GQVSDVEKSKAEL
+1013 GQVNDVEKSKAEL
-1026 IKLINELTGKMG
+1026 TKLINELTGKMG

-1070 DENDVLESDIEIK
+1070 DENDVLECDIDIK

>member
-1 MKGRKQMYLK
+1 MYLK

-27 EFGKGI
+27 DFGKGI

-91 DNSDMALNNAEKLV
+91 DNSDMALNNPEKTV

-118 YKINGEQAR
+118 YRINGEQAR

-139 LGRDGYSMVSQGKI
+139 LGRDGYSMISQGKV
-153 ETLISGKSDDRRDM
+153 ETLISGKSEDRRDM

-209 GPLRVQSEKAQ
+209 GPLKIQSEKAQ

-226 GEKKT
+226 GEKKN
-231 LEIGIWLYTIEKAK
+231 LEIGLWLYTIEKTK

-250 YDKKLT
+250 YEKKIT
-256 ITQAQYNAVCKEL
+256 ITDAQYNEVCKVL
-269 EEITQKIDSSI
+269 DEITVKIDSAIADS
-280 EDAQKITLAIDEIRR
+280 QKITIAVDEIRR
-295 SSTQLEEQAALLEAQ
+295 ASSQLEEQAALLESQ
-310 IAVQENTIEHNNE
+310 VAVQENTIEHNNE
-323 TIQRIEREKLEE
+323 TIQRIEREKTEE
-335 NDTDTQ
+335 NDTDSE
-341 ISEQIEA
+341 ISEQIETA
-348 AEKIITDLKTTIDAK
+348 RKIIEDLKATIDSKKEA
-363 LVTLDDFTLKLD
+363 LESFSTELEV
-375 ALSDENSKSAQK
+375 LSDENNKSAQR

-392 EKFTALSVEVAD
+392 EKVSALSLQIAD
-404 SRIVVSTA
+404 SRVVVSTA
-412 DSSIAEIQNRITA
+412 ASSVEEIENRIKV
-425 IDESIESRMPMMEAL
+425 IDGAIESQQPIIDAL
-440 IKERD
+440 TQEKNKVHEDLANIKERS
-445 GVVEELDRIIE
+445 
-456 KNTELNNSLSGIEL
+456 TELNNSLSGIEL
-470 LAKTRLEKY
+470 LASKRLEKLNR
-479 EKLKEEENN
+479 LKEEENA
-488 LRNDLHIKH
+488 LRNEKH
-497 SRLNMLMD
+497 VKESRLNMLSD

-514 GSVKAVMKEVQR
+514 GSVKAVMREVRR
-526 GTLRGIIA
+526 GTLKGIHA
-534 PVSQIISVKDKYSL
+534 PVSQVISVSDKYSL
-548 AIETALAAQI
+548 AIETALGAQI
-558 QNIVTN
+558 QNIITE
-564 TENDAKKAISFLKE
+564 TENDAKKAIGYLKE
-578 NRVGRATFLPLTAI
+578 SRAGRATFLPLTAI
-592 KGKVLDE
+592 KGKVIDE
-599 DGLDDCYGYINLAS
+599 KGLDDCYGYINLAS
-613 SLVEYDVKYDEIIKS
+613 KLVEYESKYTEIINS

-633 VVCEDLDAA
+633 VVAADLDAA
-642 ISIAKKFNYKFKIVT
+642 IAIAKKFNYKFKIVT

-670 GGSKLQNAGIL
+670 GGAKLQNAGIL
-681 SRGNQLEA
+681 SRGNELDR
-689 LKTECEKLE
+689 LKSECESLSEKLE
-698 EKLSILEKDVRSQQE
+698 LLLKDVTAQQE
-713 SAAAVTAELEGCKA
+713 SCSAVTAELDGCKA
-727 EITALGEDKIRVEGV
+727 EITALGEEKIRVEGI
-742 LALKNGNLQNLLAA
+742 LALKEGNLANLLEAREQA
-756 KSSAEEEKNSLL
+756 LL
-768 ERIESIKSGV
+768 EKAQLKERIDGINNGAV
-778 SSAQERLVTLQ
+778 SAQEKLGELQ
-789 AELEGVEAEL
+789 GELEKVESEL
-799 AGLTGDRES
+799 SALTGDRES
-808 ITEKREKLTADI
+808 LIEKREKLTADAADI
-820 SQIKLDM
+820 NLDI
-827 ATAEKEIEAK
+827 ATAQKEIEAK
-837 QDEIA
+837 QEEIT
-842 RLQSRATSH
+842 RLEGRSTSH

-860 EIAEIQQRNEEI
+860 EIEEIKLKNEEI
-872 TNRIEI
+872 RKRIEI
-878 LKSEA
+878 LNAEA
-883 FGLRE
+883 AGLRE
-888 QSAASKD
+888 QSALSKE
-895 KIAAEISRREQF
+895 KIAEEISKREEF
-907 EQESGKLRLLE
+907 EQETGKLRILE
-918 REKTEDREKLN
+918 REKTEEREKLG
-929 GENARLAERR
+929 GEKARLTERR

-947 EISNKLYDE
+947 DISNKLYDE

-965 ELNIEIE
+965 EMNIVIE
-972 NIPEAKKR
+972 NVSDSKKR

-986 KIRGLGNVNVSAIE
+986 KIRSLGNVNVSAIE

-1013 GQVSDVEKSKAEL
+1013 GQVNDVEKSKAEL
-1026 IKLINELTGKMG
+1026 TKLINELTGKMG
-1038 VQFKEQFDKINFS
+1038 AQFKEQFDKINFS

-1070 DENDVLESDIEIK
+1070 DENDVLECDIDIK

>member
-1 MKGRKQMYLK
+1 MYLK

-27 EFGKGI
+27 DFGKGI

-91 DNSDMALNNAEKLV
+91 DNSDMALNNPEKTV

-118 YKINGEQAR
+118 YRINGEQAR

-139 LGRDGYSMVSQGKI
+139 LGRDGYSMISQGKV

-209 GPLRVQSEKAQ
+209 GPLKIQSEKAQ

-226 GEKKT
+226 GEKKN
-231 LEIGIWLYTIEKAK
+231 LEIGLWLYTIEKTK

-250 YDKKLT
+250 YEKKIT
-256 ITQAQYNAVCKEL
+256 ITDAQYNEVCKVL
-269 EEITQKIDSSI
+269 DEITVKIDSAIADS
-280 EDAQKITLAIDEIRR
+280 QKITIAVDEIRR
-295 SSTQLEEQAALLEAQ
+295 ASSQLEEQAALLESQ
-310 IAVQENTIEHNNE
+310 VAVQENTIEHNNE
-323 TIQRIEREKLEE
+323 TIQRIEREKTEE
-335 NDTDTQ
+335 NDTDSE
-341 ISEQIEA
+341 ISEQIETA
-348 AEKIITDLKTTIDAK
+348 RKIIEDLKATIDSKKEA
-363 LVTLDDFTLKLD
+363 LESFSTELEV
-375 ALSDENSKSAQK
+375 LSDENNKSAQR

-392 EKFTALSVEVAD
+392 EKVSALSLQIAD
-404 SRIVVSTA
+404 SRVVVSTA
-412 DSSIAEIQNRITA
+412 ASSVEEIENRIKV
-425 IDESIESRMPMMEAL
+425 IDGAIESQQPVIDAL
-440 IKERD
+440 AEEKNKVQEDLANIKERS
-445 GVVEELDRIIE
+445 
-456 KNTELNNSLSGIEL
+456 TELNNSLSGIEL
-470 LAKTRLEKY
+470 LASKRLEKLNR
-479 EKLKEEENN
+479 LKEEENA
-488 LRNDLHIKH
+488 LRNEKH
-497 SRLNMLMD
+497 VKESRFNMLSD

-514 GSVKAVMKEVQR
+514 GSVKAVMREVRR
-526 GTLRGIIA
+526 GTLKGIHA
-534 PVSQIISVKDKYSL
+534 PVSQVINVSEKYSL
-548 AIETALAAQI
+548 AIETALGAQI
-558 QNIVTN
+558 QNIITE
-564 TENDAKKAISFLKE
+564 TENDAKKAIGYLKE
-578 NRVGRATFLPLTAI
+578 SRAGRATFLPLTAI
-592 KGKVLDE
+592 KGKVIDE
-599 DGLDDCYGYINLAS
+599 KGLDDCYGYINLAS
-613 SLVEYDVKYDEIIKS
+613 KLVEYESKYTEIINS

-633 VVCEDLDAA
+633 VVAEDLDAA
-642 ISIAKKFNYKFKIVT
+642 IAIAKKFNYKFKIVT

-670 GGSKLQNAGIL
+670 GGAKLQNAGIL
-681 SRGNQLEA
+681 SRGNELDR
-689 LKTECEKLE
+689 LKSECESLSEKLE
-698 EKLSILEKDVRSQQE
+698 ILLKDVTAQQE
-713 SAAAVTAELEGCKA
+713 SCSSVTAELDGCKA
-727 EITALGEDKIRVEGV
+727 EITALGEEKIRVEGI
-742 LALKNGNLQNLLAA
+742 LALKEGNLANLIDAREQA
-756 KSSAEEEKNSLL
+756 LL
-768 ERIESIKSGV
+768 EKSQLKERIDGINNGAV
-778 SSAQERLVTLQ
+778 SAQEKLGELQ
-789 AELEGVEAEL
+789 GELEKVESEL
-799 AGLTGDRES
+799 SALTGDRES
-808 ITEKREKLTADI
+808 LTEKREKLTADAADI
-820 SQIKLDM
+820 NLDI
-827 ATAEKEIEAK
+827 ATAQKEIEAK
-837 QDEIA
+837 QEEIA
-842 RLQSRATSH
+842 RLEGRSTSH

-860 EIAEIQQRNEEI
+860 EIEEIKLKNEEI
-872 TNRIEI
+872 RKRIEI
-878 LKSEA
+878 LNAEA
-883 FGLRE
+883 AGLRE
-888 QSAASKD
+888 QSALSKE
-895 KIAAEISRREQF
+895 KIAEEISKREQF
-907 EQESGKLRLLE
+907 EQETGKLRILE
-918 REKTEDREKLN
+918 REKTEEREKLG
-929 GENARLAERR
+929 GEKARLTERR

-947 EISNKLYDE
+947 DISNKLYDE

-965 ELNIEIE
+965 EMNIVIE
-972 NIPEAKKR
+972 NVSDSKKR

-986 KIRGLGNVNVSAIE
+986 KIRSLGNVNVSAIE

-1013 GQVSDVEKSKAEL
+1013 GQVNDVEKSKAEL
-1026 IKLINELTGKMG
+1026 TKLINELTGKMG

-1070 DENDVLESDIEIK
+1070 DENDVLECDIDIK

>member
-1 MKGRKQMYLK
+1 MYLK

-27 EFGKGI
+27 DFGKGI

-91 DNSDMALNNAEKLV
+91 DNSDMALNNPEKLV

-118 YKINGEQAR
+118 YRINGEQAR

-209 GPLRVQSEKAQ
+209 GPLKTQSEKAQ

-226 GEKKT
+226 GEKKN
-231 LEIGIWLYTIEKAK
+231 LEIGLWLYTIEKTK

-250 YDKKLT
+250 YEKKIT
-256 ITQAQYNAVCKEL
+256 ITEAQYNEVCKVL
-269 EEITQKIDSSI
+269 EEITVKIDNAIGDS
-280 EDAQKITLAIDEIRR
+280 QKITVAIDEIRR
-295 SSTQLEEQAALLEAQ
+295 ASSQLEEQAALLESQ
-310 IAVQENTIEHNNE
+310 VAVQENTIEHNNE

-341 ISEQIEA
+341 IAEQIDAAQKSINELSLLIEA
-348 AEKIITDLKTTIDAK
+348 KKVELTNFTGQ
-363 LVTLDDFTLKLD
+363 LDNLT
-375 ALSDENSKSAQK
+375 DENSKSAQR

-392 EKFTALSVEVAD
+392 EKLSALSVEIAD
-404 SRIVVSTA
+404 NRVISSTA
-412 DSSIAEIQNRITA
+412 SSSVEEIENRIRVIDDA
-425 IDESIESRMPMMEAL
+425 IETQAPVIDAL
-440 IKERD
+440 VAERD
-445 GVVEELDRIIE
+445 SVKEELDKVIE
-456 KNTELNNSLSGIEL
+456 RSVELNNSLSGIEL
-470 LAKTRLEKY
+470 LAQKRLEKL
-479 EKLKEEENN
+479 EKLKEQENS
-488 LRNDLHIKH
+488 LRNEKH
-497 SRLNMLMD
+497 VKESRLAMLSD

-514 GSVKAVMKEVQR
+514 GSVKSVMREVKH
-526 GTLRGIIA
+526 GVLKGIHA
-534 PVSQIISVKDKYSL
+534 PVSQIINVKEKYSL
-548 AIETALAAQI
+548 AIETALGAQI
-558 QNIVTN
+558 QNIITE
-564 TENDAKKAISFLKE
+564 TENDAKKAIGYLKE
-578 NRVGRATFLPLTAI
+578 SHAGRATFLPLTAI

-599 DGLDDCYGYINLAS
+599 KDLDDCYGYINLAS
-613 SLVEYDVKYDEIIKS
+613 ELVQYDSKYTEIIKS

-633 VVCEDLDAA
+633 VVSEDLDAA
-642 ISIAKKFNYKFKIVT
+642 IAIAKKYNYKFKIVT

-670 GGSKLQNAGIL
+670 GGAKLQNAGIL
-681 SRGNQLEA
+681 SRGNELEK
-689 LKTECEKLE
+689 LKAQCEEIAEKLE
-698 EKLSILEKDVRSQQE
+698 LHLKDVQAQQE
-713 SAAAVTAELEGCKA
+713 SASSVTAELEGCKA
-727 EITALGEDKIRVEGV
+727 EITSLAEEKIRVEGL
-742 LALKNGNLQNLLAA
+742 LALKNGNLDNLFAA
-756 KSSAEEEKNSLL
+756 KESALEEKKQLN
-768 ERIESIKSGV
+768 ERIENINSG
-778 SSAQERLVTLQ
+778 AAEANEKLVVLQ
-789 AELEGVEAEL
+789 KELENVEGEL
-799 AGLTGDRES
+799 STLTGDRES
-808 ITEKREKLTADI
+808 LREKREKLTADAA
-820 SQIKLDM
+820 QINLDI
-827 ATAEKEIEAK
+827 ATAQKEIEAREE
-837 QDEIA
+837 EIT
-842 RLQSRATSH
+842 RLQGRSTSH
-851 KDKLSQLNG
+851 KDKLSQLNS
-860 EIAEIQQRNEEI
+860 EIEEIEKRNEEI
-872 TNRIEI
+872 RQRIEI
-878 LKSEA
+878 LNTEA
-883 FGLRE
+883 SGLRA
-888 QSAASKD
+888 QSASSKD
-895 KIAAEISRREQF
+895 QIAMKISQREQF
-907 EQESGKLRLLE
+907 EQESAKYRIIE
-918 REKTEDREKLN
+918 REKTEEREKLS
-929 GENARLAERR
+929 GENARLTERR

-947 EISNKLYDE
+947 DISNKLYDE

-965 ELNIEIE
+965 ELNIVIE
-972 NIPEAKKR
+972 DVPEAKKR

-1026 IKLINELTGKMG
+1026 IRLINELTGKMG

-1070 DENDVLESDIEIK
+1070 DENDVLECDIDIK

-1141 YVRRMTDNTQFIL
+1141 YVRRMTQNTQFIL

>member
-1 MKGRKQMYLK
+1 MYLK

-27 EFGKGI
+27 NFGKGI

-91 DNSDMALNNAEKLV
+91 DNSDMALNNPKKEV

-127 LRDIH
+127 LKDIH

-139 LGRDGYSMVSQGKI
+139 LGRDGYSMISQGKV

-201 LTELESRV
+201 LTELETRV
-209 GPLRVQSEKAQ
+209 GPLKTQSEKAQ

-226 GEKKT
+226 GEKKN
-231 LEIGIWLYTIEKAK
+231 LEIGLWLYTIEKTK

-250 YDKKLT
+250 HEKKIT
-256 ITQAQYNAVCKEL
+256 IVGAQYDEVCKSL
-269 EEITQKIDSSI
+269 EEITEKIDSSFA
-280 EDAQKITLAIDEIRR
+280 ETQRITVAVDEIRR
-295 SSTQLEEQAALLEAQ
+295 ACAQLEEQASLLESQ
-310 IAVQENTIEHNNE
+310 IAVQENTILHNNE
-323 TIQRIEREKLEE
+323 TIERIEREKTEE
-335 NDTDTQ
+335 NDTDTE
-341 ISEQIEA
+341 IGTQIED
-348 AEKIITDLKTTIDAK
+348 AEKSIAELEDSIEEKKAELNSFTGE
-363 LVTLDDFTLKLD
+363 LDV
-375 ALSDENSKSAQK
+375 LSNENSKSAQR

-392 EKFTALSVEVAD
+392 EKMSELSLEIADNRVVSSTAASSVEEIENRISVIDELSQSRKDALEALEVQCKEAED
-404 SRIVVSTA
+404 ELERIV
-412 DSSIAEIQNRITA
+412 
-425 IDESIESRMPMMEAL
+425 
-440 IKERD
+440 ER
-445 GVVEELDRIIE
+445 
-456 KNTELNNSLSGIEL
+456 NTELNNSLSGIEL
-470 LAKTRLEKY
+470 LATKRK
-479 EKLKEEENN
+479 EKLDKFKDQENI
-488 LRNDLHIKH
+488 LRNDIQFKN
-497 SRLNMLMD
+497 SRITMLSD

-514 GSVKAVMKEVQR
+514 GSVKAVMREVRR
-526 GTLRGIIA
+526 GVLKGIHA
-534 PVSQIISVKDKYSL
+534 PVSQIITVKDKYSS
-548 AIETALAAQI
+548 AIETALGAQI
-558 QNIVTN
+558 QNIVTD
-564 TENDAKKAISFLKE
+564 TENDAKKAIGFLKE
-578 NRVGRATFLPLTAI
+578 SHAGRATFLPLTAI

-599 DGLDDCYGYINLAS
+599 KDLDDCFGYINLAS
-613 SLVEYDVKYDEIIKS
+613 ELVQYDKKYTEIIKS

-633 VVCEDLDAA
+633 VVAEDLDAA
-642 ISIAKKFNYKFKIVT
+642 IAIAKKYNYKFKIVT

-670 GGSKLQNAGIL
+670 GGAKLQNAGIL
-681 SRGNQLEA
+681 SRGNEL
-689 LKTECEKLE
+689 EKL
-698 EKLSILEKDVRSQQE
+698 KASLSESKEGLEILLKDMEAQQE
-713 SAAAVTAELEGCKA
+713 SYSSAYAELEGCKSEIISLA
-727 EITALGEDKIRVEGV
+727 EEKIRVEGV
-742 LALKNGNLQNLLAA
+742 LALRKGNYENTLQAQTLADEEKA
-756 KSSAEEEKNSLL
+756 QLTARIKSINDGASSANEN
-768 ERIESIKSGV
+768 
-778 SSAQERLVTLQ
+778 LVALQ
-789 AELEGVEAEL
+789 AELDKVEAEL
-799 AGLTGDRES
+799 STLTGDRES
-808 ITEKREKLTADI
+808 LREKREKLTADAA
-820 SQIKLDM
+820 QINLSI

-837 QDEIA
+837 KEEIE
-842 RLQSRATSH
+842 RLKNRSTSH
-851 KDKLSQLNG
+851 KDKLSQLDS
-860 EIAEIQQRNEEI
+860 EIEEINKRNEEI
-872 TNRIEI
+872 RERIEI
-878 LKSEA
+878 LNGEA
-883 FGLRE
+883 EGLRT
-888 QSAASKD
+888 QSSASKEQV
-895 KIAAEISRREQF
+895 ASLISKREQY
-907 EQESGKLRLLE
+907 EQENGKLRILE
-918 REKTEDREKLN
+918 REKTEEREKLG
-929 GENARLAERR
+929 GEKARLSERKE
-939 DTMQKEFD
+939 TMEKEFED
-947 EISNKLYDE
+947 IQNKLYDE
-956 YELTRREAE
+956 YELTKREAE
-965 ELNIEIE
+965 ELDIVIED
-972 NIPEAKKR
+972 IPEAKKR
-980 LNELKG
+980 LNELKS

-1000 EYKEVSERYSFMH
+1000 EYKEVSERYTFMH
-1013 GQVSDVEKSKAEL
+1013 TQVSDVEKSKAEL

-1070 DENDVLESDIEIK
+1070 DESDVLECDIDIK

-1109 LFAILKINPCPFC
+1109 LFSILKVNPCPFC

-1141 YVRRMTDNTQFIL
+1141 YVRRMTSNTQFIL

-1184 KTAEMASKFDLT
+1184 KTAEMATKFDLT

>member
-1 MKGRKQMYLK
+1 MYLK
-11 AIEMQ
+11 TIEMQ

-27 EFGKGI
+27 DFGKGI

-44 SNLSDAMRWVLGEQ
+44 SNISDAMRWVLGEQ

-72 FSGTDSRRAVGFAE
+72 FGGTDARRAVGFAE

-91 DNSDMALNNAEKLV
+91 DNSDMALNNPEKLV

-118 YKINGEQAR
+118 YRINGEQAR

-139 LGRDGYSMVSQGKI
+139 LGRDGYSMISQGKV

-209 GPLRVQSEKAQ
+209 GPLKVQSEKAQ
-220 KFLEYA
+220 RFLEYA
-226 GEKKT
+226 GEKKN
-231 LEIGIWLYTIEKAK
+231 LEIGLWLYTIEKTK

-250 YDKKLT
+250 YEKKIT
-256 ITQAQYNAVCKEL
+256 ITDAQYNDVCKVL
-269 EEITQKIDSSI
+269 EEITLKIDNAIGDS
-280 EDAQKITLAIDEIRR
+280 QKITVAIDEIRR
-295 SSTQLEEQAALLEAQ
+295 ASAQLEEQAALLESQ
-310 IAVQENTIEHNNE
+310 VAVQENTIEHNNE
-323 TIQRIEREKLEE
+323 TIARIEREKTEE
-335 NDTDTQ
+335 NDTDTE
-341 ISEQIEA
+341 IAEQIESA
-348 AEKIITDLKTTIDAK
+348 RESIEALTKVIEEKKA
-363 LVTLDDFTLKLD
+363 VLDSFSGELEH
-375 ALSDENSKSAQK
+375 LSDENSKSAQR

-392 EKFTALSVEVAD
+392 ETVSRLSLEVAD
-404 SRIVVSTA
+404 NRVIVSTA
-412 DSSIAEIQNRITA
+412 ASSVEEIENRIKV
-425 IDESIESRMPMMEAL
+425 IDESVETQQPVIDAL

-445 GVVEELDRIIE
+445 GVKDELAKVIE
-456 KNTELNNSLSGIEL
+456 RSEELNNSLSGIEL
-470 LAKTRLEKY
+470 LASKRLEKL
-479 EKLKEEENN
+479 EKLKEEENSLKN
-488 LRNDLHIKH
+488 EKH
-497 SRLNMLMD
+497 LKESRLTMLSD

-514 GSVKAVMKEVQR
+514 GSVKAVMREVRR
-526 GTLRGIIA
+526 GTLKGIHA
-534 PVSQIISVKDKYSL
+534 PVSQVISVSDKYSL
-548 AIETALAAQI
+548 AIETALGAGL
-558 QNIVTN
+558 QNIITD
-564 TENDAKKAISFLKE
+564 TENDAKKAIGFLKE
-578 NRVGRATFLPLTAI
+578 SHAGRATFLPITAI
-592 KGKVLDE
+592 KGRVLE
-599 DGLDDCYGYINLAS
+599 EKGLDDCYGYINLAS
-613 SLVEYDVKYDEIIKS
+613 GLVEFEAQYKEIINS

-633 VVCEDLDAA
+633 VVAEDLDAA
-642 ISIAKKFNYKFKIVT
+642 IAIAKKYNYKFKIVT

-670 GGSKLQNAGIL
+670 GGAKLQNAGIL
-681 SRGNQLEA
+681 SRGNELER
-689 LKTECEKLE
+689 LKAECDSLAEKLT
-698 EKLSILEKDVRSQQE
+698 LLLEDVKSQQE
-713 SAAAVTAELEGCKA
+713 NCSAVTAELDGCKA
-727 EITALGEDKIRVEGV
+727 EITALGEEKIRIEGL
-742 LALKNGNLQNLLAA
+742 LALKNGNLENLINAREQALSEKEQLKGRIDGINSGVADAQA
-756 KSSAEEEKNSLL
+756 KLTELQSQLESAEGEL
-768 ERIESIKSGV
+768 
-778 SSAQERLVTLQ
+778 SS
-789 AELEGVEAEL
+789 
-799 AGLTGDRES
+799 LTGDRE
-808 ITEKREKLTADI
+808 TLREKREKLTSDAAEITLDI
-820 SQIKLDM
+820 
-827 ATAEKEIEAK
+827 ATAQKEIEAK
-837 QDEIA
+837 QEEIV
-842 RLQSRATSH
+842 RLENRSTSH
-851 KDKLSQLNG
+851 KDKLTQLNS
-860 EIAEIQQRNEEI
+860 EIEEI
-872 TNRIEI
+872 ENRNAQIRQRIEI
-878 LKSEA
+878 LNTEA
-883 FGLRE
+883 EGLRA
-888 QSAASKD
+888 QSALSKD
-895 KIAAEISRREQF
+895 KIVAEIQRREQF
-907 EQESGKLRLLE
+907 EQESAKFRIIE
-918 REKTEDREKLN
+918 REKTEEREKLG
-929 GENARLAERR
+929 GEKARLTERR

-947 EISNKLYDE
+947 DISNKLYDE

-965 ELNIEIE
+965 ELNIVIE
-972 NIPEAKKR
+972 DVPEAKKR

-1026 IKLINELTGKMG
+1026 IKLINELTSKMG

-1070 DENDVLESDIEIK
+1070 DENDVLECDIDIK

-1109 LFAILKINPCPFC
+1109 LFSILKINPCPFC